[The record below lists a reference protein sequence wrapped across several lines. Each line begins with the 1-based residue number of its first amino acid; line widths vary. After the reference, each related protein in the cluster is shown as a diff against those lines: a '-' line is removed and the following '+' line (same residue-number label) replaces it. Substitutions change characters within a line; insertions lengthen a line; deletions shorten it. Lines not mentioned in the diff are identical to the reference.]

1 MFQMQRTNQSWKL
14 AAVAA
19 LASLVL
25 AGCGGSDS
33 PTPPTPDS
41 TSTQS
46 EPTTDPTTAAPTA
59 EPTTEPAPD
68 PTEDSATEPA
78 SEPTESP
85 TTGSDFNVQTS
96 VATYTVR
103 DDGGVDSLLEGNL
116 MLLDT
121 GCLVVREKAGENAFI
136 PVFPANK
143 EPVEFDGVT
152 LRLGTKEVA
161 VGDAISLSGLPM
173 EWTDEYPEL
182 DYTMPTACSGLDTW
196 WASAQGM

>member
-1 MFQMQRTNQSWKL
+1 MFQMQRINQSLKL

-19 LASLVL
+19 IASLLL

-33 PTPPTPDS
+33 PTPPTSDS
-41 TSTQS
+41 TSTQG
-46 EPTTDPTTAAPTA
+46 EPTTDPTTTEPTTDPTV
-59 EPTTEPAPD
+59 EPTTEP
-68 PTEDSATEPA
+68 TEEPSTEPA
-78 SEPTESP
+78 SEPTESQ

-96 VATYTVR
+96 VATYVVR

-143 EPVEFDGVT
+143 EAVEFDGVT
-152 LRLGTKEVA
+152 LRLGTQDFT
-161 VGDAISLSGLPM
+161 VGDAISLNGLPM

-182 DYTMPTACSGLDTW
+182 DYTMPEACSGLDTW
-196 WASAQGM
+196 WASPQGM